1 MGNPMNKYYFIQ
13 PFDDVKK
20 MADTGQTGSKNTKRF
35 KKAKEAWVVDIWNKH
50 SGADTPWGS
59 GDRPG

>member
-1 MGNPMNKYYFIQ
+1 MILPQQHGSMGNPMNKYYFIQ

-35 KKAKEAWVVDIWNKH
+35 KKAKEA
-50 SGADTPWGS
+50 
-59 GDRPG
+59 